1 MIKLCIDLEI
11 TDSFE
16 IQNHIKYLQMIYNMK
31 KLEEKIEIQTF
42 TLEHM
47 PKEEIEVPEVPI
59 IEVNEVVDEVMK
71 EDEPPTTTTKYV
83 CECGVMLEKKN
94 KNRHNKSKTHLEF
107 LLTKKEV

>member
-31 KLEEKIEIQTF
+31 KLEEKIEMQTF

-47 PKEEIEVPEVPI
+47 PKEEIPEVPEVPT
-59 IEVNEVVDEVMK
+59 IEVNEVVDEVVK
-71 EDEPPTTTTKYV
+71 EDDPVTTKYV

>member
-31 KLEEKIEIQTF
+31 LLEEKIEMQTF
-42 TLEHM
+42 TLEQM
-47 PKEEIEVPEVPI
+47 PKEEVKEEVKEVSLDVPLI
-59 IEVNEVVDEVMK
+59 VK
-71 EDEPPTTTTKYV
+71 EEPPITTTKCV
-83 CECGVMLEKKN
+83 CECGVAFEKKN
-94 KNRHNKSKTHLEF
+94 RNRHNKSKTHLEF